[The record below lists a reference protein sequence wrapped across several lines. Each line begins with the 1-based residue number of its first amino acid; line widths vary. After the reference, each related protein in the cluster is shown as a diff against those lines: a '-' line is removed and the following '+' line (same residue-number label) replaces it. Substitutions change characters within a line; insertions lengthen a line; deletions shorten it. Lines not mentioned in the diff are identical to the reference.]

1 MEQSLAL
8 TLASFAF
15 AYVLAALIEPR
26 FPRTL
31 VFLPQETAVTF
42 VVMLAGGVVA
52 SLLAIWHALRTPPQ
66 LALGG

>member
-1 MEQSLAL
+1 
-8 TLASFAF
+8 
-15 AYVLAALIEPR
+15 VLSSLIEPH

-31 VFLPQETAVTF
+31 VFLPHETLATF
-42 VVMLAGGVVA
+42 IVMLAGGVVA